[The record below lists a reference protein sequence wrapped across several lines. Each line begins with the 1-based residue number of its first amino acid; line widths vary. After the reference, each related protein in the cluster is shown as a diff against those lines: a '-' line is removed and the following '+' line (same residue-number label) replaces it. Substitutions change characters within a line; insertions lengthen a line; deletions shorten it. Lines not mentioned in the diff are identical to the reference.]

1 MAEYAEYMGKKIC
14 EMNIYEK
21 MSAISNALK
30 SVEKSK
36 EVGTG
41 NSKYKAAVES
51 DVLSPVKKLEAEYRV
66 FSYPVSHDIVDQ
78 REIVTTNNYGEK
90 RSQFIRIRAEYRFV
104 NLDKPDE
111 TVTVISYGDGVD
123 ALDKAPGKAMTY
135 ADKYALMKAYKMV
148 TGDDP
153 DQNASDDL
161 EGHDIFKIK
170 ARVERLM
177 TDKMKTGA
185 SQDDLMQAMGINKKQ
200 WDACWNAFTNIA
212 AFEAKLRKV

>member
-1 MAEYAEYMGKKIC
+1 MAENTEKKIC

-41 NSKYKAAVES
+41 KGKYKAAVES
-51 DVLSPVKKLEAEYRV
+51 DVLKPVKEQEAIYRV
-66 FSYPVSHDIVDQ
+66 FSYPVEHEIVDQ
-78 REIVTTNNYGEK
+78 REIVSTNEYGEK
-90 RSQFIRIRAEYRFV
+90 RSQFIRLRVVYRFV
-104 NLDKPDE
+104 NLDNPNDNL
-111 TVTVISYGDGVD
+111 TVVSYGDGVD

>member
-1 MAEYAEYMGKKIC
+1 MAENTEKKIC

-21 MSAISNALK
+21 MSAISNAIK
-30 SVEKSK
+30 IVEKSK
-36 EVGTG
+36 EVGKG
-41 NSKYKAAVES
+41 SNSYKAALES
-51 DVLSPVKKLEAEYRV
+51 DVLKPVKEQEAVYRV

-78 REIVTTNNYGEK
+78 REIVTTGNYSDK
-90 RSQFIRIRAEYRFV
+90 HSQFIRIRAEYRFV

-111 TVTVISYGDGVD
+111 TVTVVSYGDGVD

-153 DQNASDDL
+153 DQSASDDL

-177 TDKMKTGA
+177 TDKMKTGV
-185 SQDDLMQAMGINKKQ
+185 SEDDIMRSLNVNKKQ
-200 WDACWNAFTNIA
+200 WDTLWNSFNSLA